1 MILIAITNLMLFFCW
16 CSQSS
21 LQPENLLYSSKRP
34 NALLKL
40 TDFGFAK
47 ETTTHNSLA
56 TPCYTPYYVGK
67 DFFIFVCFVKS
78 LSLPWCFV
86 NEHTKNILKSLF
98 YLSAAPEVLGPEK
111 YDKSCDMW
119 SLGVIMYIL

>member
-1 MILIAITNLMLFFCW
+1 MKNIGESIQFLHAINIAHRDVKVSLDAFTGLLPEDIVEVLAYFVLSSFL
-16 CSQSS
+16 QSF
-21 LQPENLLYSSKRP
+21 LWQPENLLYASKRQ

-67 DFFIFVCFVKS
+67 NLSTGSGIFCIFN
-78 LSLPWCFV
+78 V
-86 NEHTKNILKSLF
+86 N
-98 YLSAAPEVLGPEK
+98 
-111 YDKSCDMW
+111 
-119 SLGVIMYIL
+119 